1 MVETQIESRAICDEN
16 VLNAMKK
23 IPRHLFVDSH
33 FGAAAYGD
41 WPLPIGEGQT
51 ISQPYIVAL
60 MTELLC
66 VGSSSRI
73 LEIGTGSGY
82 QAAVLAEI
90 VEKVYTIEI
99 VPSLSQKAQK
109 TLDGLGYGNVKFKIG
124 DGFLGWP
131 EYAPYDGILVTCAPT
146 EIPQP
151 LLDQLADGGRLVI
164 PVGDYFQRLKIVERR
179 SGQIKI
185 FENIPVR
192 FVPMTGISQGKNGK

>member
-23 IPRHLFVDSH
+23 IPRHRFVDSH